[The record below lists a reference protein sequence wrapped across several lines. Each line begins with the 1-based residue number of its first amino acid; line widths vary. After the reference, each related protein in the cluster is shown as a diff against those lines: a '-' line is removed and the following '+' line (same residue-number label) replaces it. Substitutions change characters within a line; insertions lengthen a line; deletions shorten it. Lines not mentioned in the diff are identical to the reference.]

1 LDEAEKKVEILLKGK
16 NGVLKPHS
24 FDTSINSGKTPLDDP
39 EKEGEE

>member
-1 LDEAEKKVEILLKGK
+1 
-16 NGVLKPHS
+16 VLKPNP